1 MGLQNK
7 QDDDEL
13 LKIAQE
19 AINSTLNQNGGAASG
34 SGYKTEQVS
43 QSIPSLK
50 KTTTQDT
57 GTAGSGYRQTLNNT
71 TSGTTS
77 QKTYSNAE
85 MAKIMADAG
94 GGNESNLL
102 NQLNSSSE
110 LSQQAQSTLAKRDKD
125 YAELVQKQTDAE
137 NMDIATKAINSLNSA
152 NSTNTQTTNAS
163 TSNSSKS
170 SSKSSSSKLSNSNSV
185 SGSSKKNNAGV
196 DTYSSSATSKTLTS
210 GSGDF
215 SLNNKLTYLKN
226 KLGSAKTTSEKKK
239 IQEQIDRLNSDT
251 AQKKLSSSKS
261 AIKTKSE
268 RNSEEKTAKQNQIKY
283 GTAALLGKDAVDNN
297 SIEAVSS
304 KLKGNSSGDSKVKIP
319 EKELEKAKTTTTKSN
334 NLANSKM
341 ETTDSKKSGLN
352 SKLDTKKSDN
362 TLNGLALP
370 TDKTDK
376 KTTTDSRLSTTNTL
390 LGMLKNS
397 KKAEDYTTSN
407 GRGGI
412 TYNDDGTVTTRHGDD
427 TRTVQNNR
435 LASAVEGF
443 GQGLTSTAR
452 NIVKGFANLVGD
464 TDTANNLTQ
473 SEKVSETAKN
483 NHDLSYTAGN
493 VAGNI
498 ANSMMMYGAAN
509 KVADTYGATDTVA
522 KAVQKA
528 IPSLS
533 DKAAKSVANVTIGQ
547 AIDTVLD
554 TEPSIVNDLNNGED
568 ASTILK
574 NVGINQATNL
584 AGNVLGEAVPALW
597 GALRNSKSAKST
609 ATDAVENAIAK
620 TGISYQSPEDAEKEA
635 SELLTK
641 ALASQNA
648 SAELANQN
656 AANEVAKAVTN
667 QNISKGLTYQSP
679 SEATEETNN
688 LLSQYRNGLSRAD
701 RLVYNADID
710 NTEET
715 IPNIV
720 SMANRNTQLSNWK
733 RQFQN
738 ADNALSKT
746 ESASPNIVNLAKENT
761 NNNGKINLSS
771 YSNSGADEA
780 PSLVD
785 ILKGNAQSASAD
797 ERLTRLA
804 NVEKKVEESGDTD
817 FIDFFNEYKKTIL
830 NSEISASESMER
842 GLNKELKN
850 RYGTDG
856 VLGDN
861 ASAGNAE
868 SSLIKEA
875 RQGLRFNDVD
885 NADVDFSKS
894 DSTFMADDEA
904 STNVAYGLQ
913 KIRGTLSDLSDKQ
926 SGNENLSALIEQAK
940 KDYNELENAIYGD
953 TGYGGINAYSGKL
966 MDDFKAINKA
976 EKGSVNGVSVGA
988 TLRKLRQNTTGNAV
1002 YDSDAAK
1009 KFLAEGIAETADE
1022 TADGAKQSV
1031 KEYGDSVV
1039 RFNNAKTINSTNN
1052 TESGISYAR
1061 NADDTVRDWNNNA
1074 INENT
1079 RGVSTSGNNIANA
1092 RRTGVRGTFSD
1103 ASQIPSVTSTNVART
1118 TNSVADATANADTA
1132 IPSIV
1137 NRAKSNA
1144 KSATNSFNNEI
1155 TTARTRYGIPSS
1167 VPMDEEALMDIREI
1181 QDAYDLTDA
1190 DAGQAFLEDY
1200 YNSLK
1205 KTDVN
1210 HTPVSNIPIEDEVT
1224 VAQPQ
1229 KTKNKSVA
1237 SSRDDGSLVLNEKER
1252 TYEVDN
1258 SDLNDEIE
1266 AATNVPK
1273 QPKTKSQQAM
1283 SEIRQDKTAAFN
1295 ESMKSMNDSSEKT
1308 GNDLWDSMVA
1318 DSQKVDEGADYTEYP
1333 ETAEQVNNRL
1343 EGYYNEKK
1351 QQETANAN
1359 NTAANAT
1366 NAENAPKINA
1376 TTDNGDEL
1384 GGVRRV
1390 SERMAA
1396 RKDTTDENG
1405 YIGRGYTNSIK
1416 NSGTATEEQYLKG
1429 LEEQTQHYTVSEKES
1444 FQTAENAFK
1453 SDTEGTVA
1461 KYSAKLDGE
1470 SLRQWSGID
1479 IDGAFITY
1487 GHLNELSKQA
1497 SDAGDAVTAEMY
1509 RAKASQVARNYTD
1522 AAHYNA
1528 QALQAMAKHSGSS
1541 QGASMAADGA
1551 IQSLRDKTLTDKGVE
1566 QLDKASQEIKDLLTT
1581 AMENNENLDGKWR
1594 EVKQILDKYNKLKNK
1609 VTDDQIEKLTDGLL
1623 KNKDWDGIQ
1632 SLLAGEITGYR
1643 NVTQD
1648 ALDKASELFEEAQ
1661 KYNYNS
1667 KKYMDL
1673 ENDAYKVIVNDMI
1686 TKSTW
1691 TGKGFL
1697 QKADSARYLMM
1708 LCNPRTMVKNNIGNK
1723 MFGSLTEVKDTLSG
1737 LIEDG
1742 VDLASKMFGGDGITR
1757 TKTAAMP
1764 SKELR
1769 TAAREYGLENAAR
1782 DLSGSKYTNP
1792 AVKLDQMEPTFS
1804 NKNWYGKLANK
1815 LSKMT
1820 SDILENDDEKAMMSK
1835 YSWSLARYIKANGYD
1850 ASVFTDSTKKD
1861 FLQQAGDYAV
1871 EEAKRAAFH
1880 QDSKLAK
1887 ELTSICTSLKSG
1899 NAADRVAGIAID
1911 ATIPFKKTPINVLK
1925 SALEY
1930 SPAEMVNVL
1939 GDVAKLSKCNSQTAP
1954 KQVTKLIDDIGKTAT
1969 GTALVIGGALA
1980 AHEGWI
1986 KVSQGDGKREQRTNS
2001 QTGNQSMAAYIG
2013 GARISLSD
2021 LTPSTYA
2028 LIMGASMEES
2038 YGGGDDAMTSFL
2050 KGIQSCASALVD
2062 TTMLSGISDILTNI
2076 KYADDDEDT
2085 LGVIGKTVAENY
2097 AGQFL
2102 PTLGRAINSTI
2113 NENATSTYSDKTGIL
2128 GDLETEGKYLETK
2141 IPTLSKLGEVASENN
2156 VPVLK
2161 NLKLEPSIDRWGNE
2175 TKNNDTG
2182 VSLNSKIGGSKLA
2195 QTAGRAFA
2203 NLATPTKITADTSTE
2218 LDNKIRNLKEE
2229 AVSSGMSS
2237 DDADKLFPY
2246 TTTSESSITGVGKL
2260 SPSEWTTY
2268 QKNKGTASKEM
2279 ASALLVDEVL
2289 GDNVTTEE
2297 KASILQSCYSV
2308 AKAYAQKQSGG
2319 TLKSNESLVKI
2330 YEEQGA
2336 EAVVKQ
2342 LYSTAQ
2348 KSELSND
2355 IKASVGK
2362 ESDDSVSINDSLYY
2376 LNSLSKAE
2384 AQKVVKSGNLTGEG
2398 TYSYSNGEWKYT
2410 QKNGKTSQTYVSEE
2424 EKAQQEKEKA
2434 QLGNADS
2441 SMYERYKSAKIPG
2454 LSTSAST
2461 FSSIYNAADADG
2473 NGTLKKQEVVN
2484 YLNTTDWDTET
2495 KSAFY
2500 DVVRGNRNWKDVY

>member
-7 QDDDEL
+7 QDDDDEL

-57 GTAGSGYRQTLNNT
+57 GTAGSGYRQTLSNT

-94 GGNESNLL
+94 GGNESDLL

-125 YAELVQKQTDAE
+125 YADLAQKQADAE
-137 NMDIATKAINSLNSA
+137 NMDIATKAINGLNSA
-152 NSTNTQTTNAS
+152 SSTNAGATNAS
-163 TSNSSKS
+163 ASNSSKS
-170 SSKSSSSKLSNSNSV
+170 SSKSSSSKSSSSNS
-185 SGSSKKNNAGV
+185 
-196 DTYSSSATSKTLTS
+196 TSSSNKASSTTKNADEITKT
-210 GSGDF
+210 D
-215 SLNNKLTYLKN
+215 N
-226 KLGSAKTTSEKKK
+226 TTSADVSLDSKISSVKKRL
-239 IQEQIDRLNSDT
+239 EQAKKDGDT
-251 AQKKLSSSKS
+251 KKQSSLQKQLTALQKTSSSN
-261 AIKTKSE
+261 KTSSTTKDQ
-268 RNSEEKTAKQNQIKY
+268 KQNQIKY
-283 GTAALLGKDAVDNN
+283 GTAALLGKDTVDNN

-304 KLKGNSSGDSKVKIP
+304 KLKGNSSSDSKVKIP
-319 EKELEKAKTTTTKSN
+319 EKELEKAKATTTKSN
-334 NLANSKM
+334 NLVNSKM
-341 ETTDSKKSGLN
+341 EATDSKKSGLN
-352 SKLDTKKSDN
+352 SKLDTKKTDN
-362 TLNGLALP
+362 TLNSLTLS
-370 TDKTDK
+370 TDKTGK

-397 KKAEDYTTSN
+397 KNSKKTEDYTTSN
-407 GRGGI
+407 GKGGI
-412 TYNDDGTVTTRHGDD
+412 TYNDDGTVTTRHGND

-452 NIVKGFANLVGD
+452 NIAKGFANLVGD

-473 SEKVSETAKN
+473 SEKVSETAKD
-483 NHDLSYTAGN
+483 NHGLSYTAGN

-568 ASTILK
+568 TSTILK

-597 GALRNSKSAKST
+597 GALKNSKSTKS
-609 ATDAVENAIAK
+609 AVTDAVENAIAK
-620 TGISYQSPEDAEKEA
+620 SNISYQSPEDAEKEA

-641 ALASQNA
+641 ALASQNT
-648 SAELANQN
+648 SVELANQN
-656 AANEVAKAVTN
+656 TANEVAKAVTN
-667 QNISKGLTYQSP
+667 QNVSKELAYQSP
-679 SEATEETNN
+679 SEATEEVNN
-688 LLSQYRNGLSRAD
+688 LLSQYRNGLSLAD

-710 NTEET
+710 NAEET

-733 RQFQN
+733 KQFQN
-738 ADNALSKT
+738 ADNALAKT
-746 ESASPNIVNLAKENT
+746 ESASPNIVNLAKENA
-761 NNNGKINLSS
+761 NNDGKINLSS

-797 ERLTRLA
+797 EKLTRLA

-817 FIDFFNEYKKTIL
+817 FIDFFNEYKRTIL
-830 NSEISASESMER
+830 NGETSASESMER

-856 VLGDN
+856 VLGGN
-861 ASAGNAE
+861 TSIGNAE
-868 SSLIKEA
+868 DSFIKET

-885 NADVDFSKS
+885 NANVDFSKS

-913 KIRGTLSDLSDKQ
+913 KIRGTLSGLSDKQ
-926 SGNENLSALIEQAK
+926 NGNENLSALIEQTK

-1039 RFNNAKTINSTNN
+1039 RFNNAKAINSADN

-1061 NADDTVRDWNNNA
+1061 NADDTVRDWNSNT

-1079 RGVSTSGNNIANA
+1079 RRVSTSRNNIANA
-1092 RRTGVRGTFSD
+1092 RHAGVRGTFSD
-1103 ASQIPSVTSTNVART
+1103 ASQIPSVASTNVART
-1118 TNSVADATANADTA
+1118 TNSVTDATADADTT

-1137 NRAKSNA
+1137 NRVKSNA

-1155 TTARTRYGIPSS
+1155 ATARTRYGIPSS

-1200 YNSLK
+1200 YNSQK
-1205 KTDVN
+1205 KTDANKVSVN
-1210 HTPVSNIPIEDEVT
+1210 NSVNNIPIEDEVT
-1224 VAQPQ
+1224 AAQPQ

-1252 TYEVDN
+1252 TYGADN

-1266 AATNVPK
+1266 AAANVPK

-1283 SEIRQDKTAAFN
+1283 SEIRQDKAAAFN

-1318 DSQKVDEGADYTEYP
+1318 DSQKVDEGTDYTEYP

-1343 EGYYNEKK
+1343 EGYYSEKK
-1351 QQETANAN
+1351 QRETANTN
-1359 NTAANAT
+1359 NTAATAT
-1366 NAENAPKINA
+1366 NAENVPKINA

-1384 GGVRRV
+1384 GGVQRV

-1453 SDTEGTVA
+1453 NDTEGTVA
-1461 KYSAKLDGE
+1461 KYSAKLDRAN
-1470 SLRQWSGID
+1470 LRQWSGID

-1497 SDAGDAVTAEMY
+1497 SDAGDTVTAEMY

-1528 QALQAMAKHSGSS
+1528 QALQAMAKHSDSS

-1609 VTDDQIEKLTDGLL
+1609 ATDDQIEKLTDGLL

-1667 KKYMDL
+1667 QKYMDL

-1686 TKSTW
+1686 TNSDW

-1742 VDLASKMFGGDGITR
+1742 VDLASKMSGGDGIAR

-1782 DLSGSKYTNP
+1782 DLNGSKYTNP

-1861 FLQQAGDYAV
+1861 FLQQASDYAV
-1871 EEAKRAAFH
+1871 EEAKKAAFH
-1880 QDSKLAK
+1880 QDSRLAK
-1887 ELTSICTSLKSG
+1887 VITDGCTKLKSG
-1899 NAADRVAGIAID
+1899 NTAEKAVGIAID

-1925 SALEY
+1925 SAVQY
-1930 SPAEMVNVL
+1930 SPAEMFEVL
-1939 GDVAKLSKCNSQTAP
+1939 GDVSKLSKCNSQTAP

-1986 KVSQGDGKREQRTNS
+1986 KISQGDGKREQRTNS

-2038 YGGGDDAMTSFL
+2038 YGGGDDAITSFL

-2062 TTMLSGISDILTNI
+2062 TTMLSGISDILTNV

-2097 AGQFL
+2097 VGQFL

-2141 IPTLSKLGEVASENN
+2141 IPALSNLGEFASENN

-2182 VSLNSKIGGSKLA
+2182 VSLNSKIGSSKLA

-2279 ASALLVDEVL
+2279 ASALLVDKVL

-2410 QKNGKTSQTYVSEE
+2410 QKNGKTSQTYVSDE

-2441 SMYERYKSAKIPG
+2441 SMYERYKSTKIPG

-2473 NGTLKKQEVVN
+2473 NGTLKKQEVVD
-2484 YLNTTDWDTET
+2484 YLNATDWDTET

>member
-7 QDDDEL
+7 QDDDDKL

-19 AINSTLNQNGGAASG
+19 AINNTLNQNGGAASG

-57 GTAGSGYRQTLNNT
+57 GTAGSGYRQTLSNAGNA

-94 GGNESNLL
+94 GGNESDLL

-110 LSQQAQSTLAKRDKD
+110 LSQQAQDTLAKRDKD
-125 YAELVQKQTDAE
+125 YTDLVQKQTDAE

-152 NSTNTQTTNAS
+152 SSANAQTTNAS
-163 TSNSSKS
+163 TSNSSKLS
-170 SSKSSSSKLSNSNSV
+170 SKSSPSKSSSSNSA
-185 SGSSKKNNAGV
+185 SGSSKTSSTTKNADEITKTDNTTSVNVSLDSKISSVKKRLEQAKKDG
-196 DTYSSSATSKTLTS
+196 DTKKQSSLQKQLTSLQKTS
-210 GSGDF
+210 GS
-215 SLNNKLTYLKN
+215 S
-226 KLGSAKTTSEKKK
+226 KTSSTTK
-239 IQEQIDRLNSDT
+239 EQ
-251 AQKKLSSSKS
+251 
-261 AIKTKSE
+261 
-268 RNSEEKTAKQNQIKY
+268 KQNQIKY
-283 GTAALLGKDAVDNN
+283 GTAALLGKDTVDNN

-304 KLKGNSSGDSKVKIP
+304 KLKGNSSSDSKVKIP

-352 SKLDTKKSDN
+352 SKLDTEKSDN
-362 TLNGLALP
+362 TLNNLTLS
-370 TDKTDK
+370 TDKTNK

-407 GRGGI
+407 GKGGI
-412 TYNDDGTVTTRHGDD
+412 TYNNDGTVTTRHGND

-452 NIVKGFANLVGD
+452 NIAKGFANLVGD

-473 SEKVSETAKN
+473 SENVSETAKN
-483 NHDLSYTAGN
+483 NHGLSYTAGN

-547 AIDTVLD
+547 AIDTVLY

-597 GALRNSKSAKST
+597 GALKNSKSAKST

-641 ALASQNA
+641 ALA
-648 SAELANQN
+648 NQN
-656 AANEVAKAVTN
+656 TANETTEAVAN

-679 SEATEETNN
+679 LEATEEANN

-701 RLVYNADID
+701 RLAYNADID
-710 NTEET
+710 NTEEA

-733 RQFQN
+733 KQFQN
-738 ADNALSKT
+738 ANNALDKA
-746 ESASPNIVNLAKENT
+746 ESASPSIVNLAKENA
-761 NNNGKINLSS
+761 NNDGKINLSS

-797 ERLTRLA
+797 EKLTRLA
-804 NVEKKVEESGDTD
+804 NAEKKVEESGDTD
-817 FIDFFNEYKKTIL
+817 FIDFFNEYKKTVL
-830 NSEISASESMER
+830 NGETSASESMER
-842 GLNKELKN
+842 GLNKQLKN
-850 RYGTDG
+850 RYGADA

-861 ASAGNAE
+861 TSAGNVE
-868 SSLIKEA
+868 DPLIKEA

-885 NADVDFSKS
+885 NANVDFSKS

-926 SGNENLSALIEQAK
+926 GGNENLSALIEQAK
-940 KDYNELENAIYGD
+940 KDYNELENAIYGS

-966 MDDFKAINKA
+966 MDDFKAIN
-976 EKGSVNGVSVGA
+976 S
-988 TLRKLRQNTTGNAV
+988 
-1002 YDSDAAK
+1002 
-1009 KFLAEGIAETADE
+1009 AD
-1022 TADGAKQSV
+1022 T
-1031 KEYGDSVV
+1031 
-1039 RFNNAKTINSTNN
+1039 
-1052 TESGISYAR
+1052 TESGISYVR
-1061 NADDTVRDWNNNA
+1061 NADDAVRDWNNST

-1079 RGVSTSGNNIANA
+1079 RRVSAIRDNIANA
-1092 RRTGVRGTFSD
+1092 RRTGTRGTFSD
-1103 ASQIPSVTSTNVART
+1103 ASQIPSVADTTNVAKT
-1118 TNSVADATANADTA
+1118 TNSITDTTSNTDVA
-1132 IPSIV
+1132 IPSVV
-1137 NRAKSNA
+1137 NRAKSNVKNTA
-1144 KSATNSFNNEI
+1144 NSLNNEI
-1155 TTARTRYGIPSS
+1155 TTARTRYGIPSN

-1205 KTDVN
+1205 KTGTN
-1210 HTPVSNIPIEDEVT
+1210 QTSVSNIPIEDEVT
-1224 VAQPQ
+1224 TAQPQ

-1237 SSRDDGSLVLNEKER
+1237 SSRDDGSLVLNEKEK
-1252 TYEVDN
+1252 TYEVGDSN
-1258 SDLNDEIE
+1258 LNDEIE

-1273 QPKTKSQQAM
+1273 QPKVKSQQAM
-1283 SEIRQDKTAAFN
+1283 SEIRQDKTASFN
-1295 ESMKSMNDSSEKT
+1295 ESMKSMNDPSEKS
-1308 GNDLWDSMVA
+1308 GGELWDSMVT

-1333 ETAEQVNNRL
+1333 ETAEQVNNRF
-1343 EGYYNEKK
+1343 EGYYNEKN
-1351 QQETANAN
+1351 QQKTASTNS
-1359 NTAANAT
+1359 TATTAT

-1384 GGVRRV
+1384 GGVQRV

-1405 YIGRGYTNSIK
+1405 YVGRGYTNSIK

-1429 LEEQTQHYTVSEKES
+1429 LEEQTRHYTVSEKES

-1453 SDTEGTVA
+1453 NDTEGAVA
-1461 KYSAKLDGE
+1461 KYSAKLDRE

-1497 SDAGDAVTAEMY
+1497 SDAGDTVSAEMY

-1528 QALQAMAKHSGSS
+1528 QALQAMAKHSGSA

-1551 IQSLRDKTLTDKGVE
+1551 VQSLRDRTLTDKGVE

-1581 AMENNENLDGKWR
+1581 AMENNENLDGKWK
-1594 EVKQILDKYNKLKNK
+1594 EVKQILDKYSKLKNK
-1609 VTDDQIEKLTDGLL
+1609 VTDDQIKKITNGLA
-1623 KNKDWDGIQ
+1623 KEKDWDGIQ

-1686 TKSTW
+1686 TKSDW

-1723 MFGSLTEVKDTLSG
+1723 MFGSLTEAKDTLSG

-1742 VDLASKMFGGDGITR
+1742 VDLAAKMSGGDGIAR
-1757 TKTAAMP
+1757 TKTAAIP

-1769 TAAREYGLENAAR
+1769 TAAREYGIENAAR

-1792 AVKLDQMEPTFS
+1792 AVKLDQMEPAFS

-1861 FLQQAGDYAV
+1861 FLQQASDYAV
-1871 EEAKRAAFH
+1871 DEAKKAAFH
-1880 QDSKLAK
+1880 QDSRLAK
-1887 ELTSICTSLKSG
+1887 DLTSLCTSLKSG

-1986 KVSQGDGKREQRTNS
+1986 KISQGDGKREQRTNS

-2028 LIMGASMEES
+2028 LIMGASMEET
-2038 YGGGDDAMTSFL
+2038 YGGGDDALTSFMT
-2050 KGIQSCASALVD
+2050 GIRSCASALVD

-2076 KYADDDEDT
+2076 KYADDDEDV

-2113 NENATSTYSDKTGIL
+2113 NENSTSTYSEKTGIL

-2141 IPTLSKLGEVASENN
+2141 IPGLSKLGEVASENN

-2218 LDNKIRNLKEE
+2218 LDNKIRRLKEE

-2268 QKNKGTASKEM
+2268 QKNKGTASQEM

-2289 GDNVTTEE
+2289 GGNVTTEE

-2308 AKAYAQKQSGG
+2308 AKSYAQKQSGG

-2410 QKNGKTSQTYVSEE
+2410 QKNGKTSQTYVSDE

-2473 NGTLKKQEVVN
+2473 NGTLKKQEVVD
-2484 YLNTTDWDTET
+2484 YLNATDWDTET